1 MIHKLRLSLI
11 ALFITGIGYAQPITV
26 KAVKGG
32 VYLHEENKIVKLHEN
47 DNIKGKKLE
56 IKDDS
61 FLIWENNGE
70 IYSRGTKGVFMPDTI
85 SNNVMKQDEPE
96 SFFSMVWNLLVEEEK
111 TNNAEIKGM
120 GVGLAA
126 SVSRGGDED
135 PMFYNGIELKLV
147 PNADFLLVW
156 PKFDQENYKVS
167 FYDIK
172 LEKLVLDTLV
182 LDTVFLADFETI
194 KKCQYCEVS
203 IDVEDFVY
211 ANMYFD
217 EPADSVLNT
226 QLQLNALLSEGEG
239 YNYLLAMYYNDLK
252 YHHNMLAYFYK
263 TMQAYAEEKHLKE
276 NWNSFFK

>member
-1 MIHKLRLSLI
+1 MMFKFRLNLI
-11 ALFITGIGYAQPITV
+11 ALFVTSIGYSQTIKV

-32 VYLHEENKIVKLHEN
+32 VYLHEKNKVVKLHEN

-70 IYSRGTKGVFMPDTI
+70 IYSRGEKGIFMPDTV
-85 SNNVMKQDEPE
+85 SNKVMKHEDPE

-111 TNNAEIKGM
+111 TNNAEINGM
-120 GVGLAA
+120 GLGLAA

-135 PMFYNGIELKLV
+135 PMFYNGNEIKLV

-156 PKFDQENYKVS
+156 PKFDQENYKVT

-172 LEKLVLDTLV
+172 LEKSVLDTLV
-182 LDTVFLADFETI
+182 SDTIFLADFETI

-211 ANMYFD
+211 ANMYF
-217 EPADSVLNT
+217 EQPADSILDT
-226 QLQLNALLSEGEG
+226 QAQLNDLLTEGEG

-263 TMQAYAEEKHLKE
+263 TMLAFPEEKQFQE